1 MHYCLFDIDGTLMN
15 TGGAGQAA
23 MEATFAEVFGITAPI
38 KEKIPM
44 AGRTDRAITGDIFRY
59 YEIDLSES
67 NLTRFIAGY
76 FERLPH
82 HLQQL
87 DGLLL
92 PGVRKLLQQLTTQ
105 KNVTLGLLTGNY
117 LGGATIKLEHF
128 EIDHH
133 FGFGGFG
140 DNHFERDDVAGEA
153 LAEIHQRYPDENVQ
167 PHNVWVIGD
176 TPADVQCGRAIGA
189 NVIAVGT
196 GFCER
201 EDLIASSPDHFFE
214 DFSVVKDFLKLMN

>member
-1 MHYCLFDIDGTLMN
+1 MQYCLFDIDGTLMN

-23 MEATFAEVFGITAPI
+23 MEATLREMFDITAPI
-38 KEKIPM
+38 KENIPM
-44 AGRTDRAITGDIFRY
+44 AGRTDKAITGDVFRY
-59 YEIDLSES
+59 YDLDLAES
-67 NLTRFIAGY
+67 NLNRFIAGY
-76 FERLPH
+76 FERLPQ

-87 DGLLL
+87 DGAVL
-92 PGVRKLLQQLTTQ
+92 PGVRDLLNKLTLQDD
-105 KNVTLGLLTGNY
+105 VVLGLLTGNY

-133 FGFGGFG
+133 FLFGGFG
-140 DNHFERDDVAGEA
+140 DQHHLRDDVAREA
-153 LAEIHQRYPDENVQ
+153 LAEVYRRYPQEDVQ
-167 PHNVWVIGD
+167 PNDVWVIGD

-201 EDLIASSPDHFFE
+201 DDLIASSPDHFFE
-214 DFSVVKDFLKLMN
+214 DFSAVDDFVKLLQ

>member
-23 MEATFAEVFGITAPI
+23 MEATFAEVFDITAPI
-38 KEKIPM
+38 KENIPM
-44 AGRTDRAITGDIFRY
+44 AGRTDRAITGDVFRY
-59 YEIDLSES
+59 YEIDPTES
-67 NLTRFIAGY
+67 NISRFVAGY
-76 FERLPH
+76 FERLPK
-82 HLQQL
+82 HLKQL
-87 DGLLL
+87 DGLVL
-92 PGVRKLLQQLTTQ
+92 PGVRELLQQLTTKQ
-105 KNVTLGLLTGNY
+105 NVILGLLTGNF

-128 EIDHH
+128 EVDHH

-140 DNHFERDDVAGEA
+140 DNHFERDDVAREA
-153 LAEIHQRYPDENVQ
+153 LAEIHQRYPEENVQ
-167 PHNVWVIGD
+167 PNDVWVIGD

-201 EDLIASSPDHFFE
+201 DDLIASSPDHFFE
-214 DFSVVKDFLKLMN
+214 DFSKVADFIKLMK